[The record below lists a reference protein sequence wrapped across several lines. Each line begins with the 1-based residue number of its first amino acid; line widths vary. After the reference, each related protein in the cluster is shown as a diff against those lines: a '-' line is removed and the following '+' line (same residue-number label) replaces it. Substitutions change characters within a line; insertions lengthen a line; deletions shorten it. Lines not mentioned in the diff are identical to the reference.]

1 MKAYKGFDKDLK
13 CRGFQFEAGKEYREE
28 KADICKSGFHACE
41 NPLDVF
47 KYYPPAT
54 SRYCKVDLDANE
66 QKEDDSKRVGKK
78 ILILDEISLQD
89 MINAGIAYIEAGVN
103 WEDSAST
110 NTGDHSASTNTGD
123 GTASTNTGDS
133 SASTNT
139 GYNSASTNTGYS
151 SVSTNTGYSSAST
164 NTGYNSASTNT
175 GDRSVSTNTGYN
187 SASTNTGYRSVSTN
201 TGDHSASTNTGYR
214 SVSTN
219 TGDHSASTNTGDHS
233 VSTNTGDHSAAVVE
247 GEESVAAA
255 IGYKSKAKGS
265 LGSFLVL
272 ADWIET
278 DGGRHIVDV
287 KSVKVDGEK
296 IKPGVFYTMKDGE
309 IIEADA
315 SS

>member
-123 GTASTNTGDS
+123 H
-133 SASTNT
+133 
-139 GYNSASTNTGYS
+139 
-151 SVSTNTGYSSAST
+151 SVSTNTGY
-164 NTGYNSASTNT
+164 
-175 GDRSVSTNTGYN
+175 
-187 SASTNTGYRSVSTN
+187 
-201 TGDHSASTNTGYR
+201 
-214 SVSTN
+214 
-219 TGDHSASTNTGDHS
+219 HSASTNTGDHS
-233 VSTNTGDHSAAVVE
+233 VSTNTGYNSVSTNTGDHSVSANTGAYSAAVVE
-247 GEESVAAA
+247 GKESVAAA
-255 IGYKSKAKGS
+255 IGYKSEAKGS

-272 ADWIET
+272 TDWIGT
-278 DGGRHIVDV
+278 DEERHIVDV

>member
-123 GTASTNTGDS
+123 GTASTNTG
-133 SASTNT
+133 
-139 GYNSASTNTGYS
+139 
-151 SVSTNTGYSSAST
+151 
-164 NTGYNSASTNT
+164 
-175 GDRSVSTNTGYN
+175 
-187 SASTNTGYRSVSTN
+187 
-201 TGDHSASTNTGYR
+201 YR

>member
-110 NTGDHSASTNTGD
+110 NTGYRS
-123 GTASTNTGDS
+123 ASTNTGDS
-133 SASTNT
+133 S
-139 GYNSASTNTGYS
+139 
-151 SVSTNTGYSSAST
+151 VSI
-164 NTGYNSASTNT
+164 NT
-175 GDRSVSTNTGYN
+175 GDY
-187 SASTNTGYRSVSTN
+187 SA
-201 TGDHSASTNTGYR
+201 
-214 SVSTN
+214 
-219 TGDHSASTNTGDHS
+219 
-233 VSTNTGDHSAAVVE
+233 STNTGDHSAAVVE

>member
-110 NTGDHSASTNTGD
+110 NTGDHS
-123 GTASTNTGDS
+123 
-133 SASTNT
+133 
-139 GYNSASTNTGYS
+139 
-151 SVSTNTGYSSAST
+151 V
-164 NTGYNSASTNT
+164 
-175 GDRSVSTNTGYN
+175 
-187 SASTNTGYRSVSTN
+187 STNTGYRSVSTN
-201 TGDHSASTNTGYR
+201 TGYRSASTNTGDH

-219 TGDHSASTNTGDHS
+219 TGHNSASTNTGHNSASTNTGDHSVSTNTGHNSVSTNTGHNSASTNTGHNSASTNTGDHS